1 MVTLQTQVA
10 PVARCLYP
18 QLIQHVCGCRR
29 GSLVGRAGGSKT
41 LRRPHA
47 RGSERLAVPPSGSA
61 VSCAAGAG
69 AAGARA
75 QLGGGRGRVGH
86 AGRVC
91 RRGAL
96 WLLPPAAGLRAL
108 AGAPPRRARLRLASM
123 LSCWSAC
130 ARTLCGSRPAAPH
143 GADICLQL
151 ECVWAPVLPV
161 ASALAARRPP
171 SDAAPRGRRTS
182 LCLPACPN
190 YPIPSLYLQPAA
202 PCAGGLRDEVPAH
215 ALRGARRAGG
225 DGLRAAAA
233 RRDGCGRGGRK
244 RSGRGGGGGGR
255 RGARRR
261 TAARR
266 AGPARVHV
274 HVLLGARAGGP
285 VQGLLDDGGPA
296 LRGLRQRVA
305 ARARGGLPARARAGV
320 AGPAELACASTSF
333 SLFSM

>member
-96 WLLPPAAGLRAL
+96 RLLPPAAGLRAL

-225 DGLRAAAA
+225 DGLRAAGRPA
-233 RRDGCGRGGRK
+233 RRLRA
-244 RSGRGGGGGGR
+244 R
-255 RGARRR
+255 RAEAQRARRR
-261 TAARR
+261 GRRPPGRPPANSRPAGRACARTR
-266 AGPARVHV
+266 SRSAWSACW
-274 HVLLGARAGGP
+274 
-285 VQGLLDDGGPA
+285 
-296 LRGLRQRVA
+296 
-305 ARARGGLPARARAGV
+305 RARTRTAG
-320 AGPAELACASTSF
+320 
-333 SLFSM
+333 

>member
-225 DGLRAAAA
+225 DGLRAAGRPA
-233 RRDGCGRGGRK
+233 RRLRA
-244 RSGRGGGGGGR
+244 R
-255 RGARRR
+255 RAEAQRARRR
-261 TAARR
+261 GRR
-266 AGPARVHV
+266 PPGRPPANSRPAGR
-274 HVLLGARAGGP
+274 
-285 VQGLLDDGGPA
+285 
-296 LRGLRQRVA
+296 
-305 ARARGGLPARARAGV
+305 ARARTRSRSAWSACWRARTRTAG
-320 AGPAELACASTSF
+320 
-333 SLFSM
+333 

>member
-225 DGLRAAAA
+225 DGLRAAGRPA
-233 RRDGCGRGGRK
+233 RRLRA
-244 RSGRGGGGGGR
+244 R
-255 RGARRR
+255 RAEAQRARRR
-261 TAARR
+261 GRRPPGRPPANSRPAGRACARTR
-266 AGPARVHV
+266 SRSAWSACW
-274 HVLLGARAGGP
+274 
-285 VQGLLDDGGPA
+285 
-296 LRGLRQRVA
+296 
-305 ARARGGLPARARAGV
+305 RARTRTAG
-320 AGPAELACASTSF
+320 
-333 SLFSM
+333 